1 MPTSYGLSYWIHSLP
16 RSAWPTGDL
25 IFSANSMTSA
35 CAPAVPLPQ
44 NSVTRLA
51 WSTMR
56 QSLSISS
63 SPGRTVGRSVTR
75 ACSMDFSGAALDAM
89 SPGMVTTLTPPRPM
103 ACWIAVWRSRGICS
117 GLEIISL

>member
-16 RSAWPTGDL
+16 RSACPTGDFT
-25 IFSANSMTSA
+25 FSANSITSA

-51 WSTMR
+51 SSTIR

-63 SPGRTVGRSVTR
+63 SPGRTVGREVTR
-75 ACSMDFSGAALDAM
+75 ACSAVFSGAALEAM
-89 SPGMVTTLTPPRPM
+89 SPGIVTTLTPPWPM
-103 ACWIAVWRSRGICS
+103 ACWIAVWRRRGICS